1 MGSGWTP
8 CSNRSADSGPCSSDG
23 WFVAYE
29 HWWTEK
35 WASNFVYGGTNTV
48 LPADMPGDTYRAG
61 KYGAVN
67 LIWLPAPRLGVG
79 LEYLYGERE
88 DKDGE
93 NGFAHRVQMA
103 MQYSF

>member
-1 MGSGWTP
+1 MFDPLGGFRALYSV
-8 CSNRSADSGPCSSDG
+8 G

-35 WASNFVYGGTNTV
+35 WASNFRYGETLSALPDV
-48 LPADMPGDTYRAG
+48 LPASTYRVG

-67 LIWLPAPRLGVG
+67 LIWLPIAKLGVG
-79 LEYLYGERE
+79 IEYLYGERE

-93 NGFAHRVQMA
+93 KGFAHRIQMA
-103 MQYSF
+103 VQYSF